1 MNNIYLIGFMG
12 CGKSTLAKNLAE
24 ALNMHCMD
32 LDQLIEAKLGQTI
45 RELFDE
51 KGEEYFRELETY
63 YLKETSNLKNTIVS
77 TGGGAVGREVN
88 RQFLKAQMTFYLE
101 WPFEVLYSRIAG
113 DEKRPLSKSYE
124 QLLELYQYRRALY
137 EESAVYTIGCQD
149 ETPYLLVKKIIKLLQ
164 EK

>member
-1 MNNIYLIGFMG
+1 MG

-77 TGGGAVGREVN
+77 TGGGAVG
-88 RQFLKAQMTFYLE
+88 L
-101 WPFEVLYSRIAG
+101 
-113 DEKRPLSKSYE
+113 
-124 QLLELYQYRRALY
+124 
-137 EESAVYTIGCQD
+137 
-149 ETPYLLVKKIIKLLQ
+149 
-164 EK
+164 